1 MLDNFDLKKNPF
13 EFIPSRNVE
22 HWAGNK
28 ELRDVLIEIVFG
40 APSRRSLG
48 FSELVT
54 LHGEYGTGKSHAFR
68 YLDTYIRKKE
78 SELRSLSIYVESPQA
93 APETSFLALYKY
105 IITEIGKDEV
115 TRICQEADRKIKEAA
130 KAEAGKASK
139 DSGSDRDLGAFE
151 SVVSGENKGI
161 RNMLALLQH
170 GASNSCEVFEFLAGK
185 TRCPCQA
192 YEGKINSDTMAVKVL
207 GEFFSAITTNLGGA
221 GRVFQSVYLFV
232 DECDIL
238 FTAKRAESDSV
249 FLGVVNL
256 IDSIPCGLVV
266 FLGFSDVASI
276 VEIFVP
282 QKLLERITDSLFLSI
297 LRQFEAVSF
306 IRDQLELFRTENSSH
321 KGTFYPFS
329 KESVDYII
337 KDQISLTPKD
347 MFVRFKR
354 VLDCAIKHYDLTPRE
369 TISSEM
375 AEEILHRSEM
385 T

>member
-40 APSRRSLG
+40 APTRNLG

-54 LHGEYGTGKSHAFR
+54 LHGEFGTGKSHAFR

-93 APETSFLALYKY
+93 EPETSFLELYKY

-115 TRICQEADRKIKEAA
+115 TRICQEADKKIKEAA

-139 DSGSDRDLGAFE
+139 DSGSDHDLGAFE
-151 SVVSGENKGI
+151 SVVTDENKGI
-161 RNMLALLQH
+161 RNMLVLLQH

-185 TRCPCQA
+185 TQCPCQA
-192 YEGKINSDTMAVKVL
+192 YEGKIDSDTMAVKVL
-207 GEFFSAITTNLGGA
+207 GEFFSAITTKLGNA
-221 GRVFQSVYLFV
+221 GRVFESVYLFV

-238 FTAKRAESDSV
+238 FTAKGTESDSV
-249 FLGVVNL
+249 FLGVLNL

-266 FLGFSDVASI
+266 FLGFSAVADI
-276 VEIFVP
+276 VEVCVP
-282 QKLLERITDSLFLSI
+282 QKLLERITDSLFLSK
-297 LRQFEAVSF
+297 LRHFEAVSL
-306 IRDQLELFRTENSSH
+306 IKDQLELFRTENSSH

-329 KESVDYII
+329 KESVDYIVN
-337 KDQISLTPKD
+337 DQMSLTPIEL
-347 MFVRFKR
+347 FVDFKH
-354 VLDCAIKHYDLTPRE
+354 VLDCAIKQYDLTPGE

-375 AEEILHRSEM
+375 VEEIFRRLEV